1 MRRVAPT
8 GPAARGAMLDTHTF
22 GPWLR
27 RERER
32 RGVSLDEIARLTKV
46 SSDLWAAMERN
57 DFSRWP
63 SGIYARAYLREYC
76 RIVGLEPD
84 EIVDEFCRLFPIADR
99 RIERLIRAQAET
111 IGLPSAYED
120 DRAAM
125 PRQGDRRAGA
135 SAERPRG
142 RLSGPLAQRAVAVA
156 VDLSAASLVGGL
168 IVVLAGARPWT
179 ALASA
184 LAVYYPITYLALG
197 ATPGALAA
205 GFLRDRLPA

>member
-1 MRRVAPT
+1 
-8 GPAARGAMLDTHTF
+8 MLDTQTF

-32 RGVSLDEIARLTKV
+32 RGVTLDEIARRTKV

-84 EIVDEFCRLFPIADR
+84 EVVDEFCRLFPLADR
-99 RIERLIRAQAET
+99 RVERLIRAQAET
-111 IGLPSAYED
+111 IGVPSAYED

-125 PRQGDRRAGA
+125 PPHGDRRAQA
-135 SAERPRG
+135 ADPQPRR
-142 RLSGPLAQRAVAVA
+142 RLAGPLAQRAAAVV
-156 VDLSAASLVGGL
+156 VDLSAAALVGGL
-168 IVVLAGARPWT
+168 IALVAGTRPWT
-179 ALASA
+179 AVASVLAA
-184 LAVYYPITYLALG
+184 YYPVTYLAFG
-197 ATPGALAA
+197 ATPGVRAA
-205 GFLRDRLPA
+205 AFLRERLPAGVPVTRRAHV